1 VEGGGWV
8 SFYTFYPEAMASLDQ
23 RMVSFY
29 EGALWMHEEGIIGN
43 YYGLTQNP
51 QIQISHNEGGADFN
65 PIEIQII
72 ADKRW
77 DVPLVNMPIDGYHT
91 SGQVSK
97 IPDLKNFNG
106 TWKGSFLRDQN
117 DTSFPSGERLRRGRK
132 LWGTVLLITLETDIF
147 SRLLTVKVNAI
158 KRK

>member
-1 VEGGGWV
+1 
-8 SFYTFYPEAMASLDQ
+8 
-23 RMVSFY
+23 MVSFY

-43 YYGLTQNP
+43 YFGLFQAP
-51 QIQISHNEGGADFN
+51 QIQIAHSEPISENEFAEFS
-65 PIEIQII
+65 PVEIQII

-91 SGQVSK
+91 AGQVSK

-117 DTSFPSGERLRRGRK
+117 DVSFPAGERLRRGRK
-132 LWGTVLLITLETDIF
+132 MWGTVVLVTLETEIF
-147 SRLLTVKVNAI
+147 SRL
-158 KRK
+158 